1 LDREGNVLLGDW
13 GYGTAWN
20 SFKPKTK
27 SCGSLNYV
35 APELLRRDE
44 YIGPEVDIY
53 ALGVV
58 LFAML
63 TGSLPFG
70 SSTDRKER
78 LLRVLRGDWGNDNPH
93 LTAAEACLLDRMF
106 ERDVLK
112 RATMYDIVE
121 YLKQREKGVPQ
132 RVLLRKQSC

>member
-1 LDREGNVLLGDW
+1 
-13 GYGTAWN
+13 
-20 SFKPKTK
+20 
-27 SCGSLNYV
+27 
-35 APELLRRDE
+35 
-44 YIGPEVDIY
+44 
-53 ALGVV
+53 
-58 LFAML
+58 
-63 TGSLPFG
+63 LPFG